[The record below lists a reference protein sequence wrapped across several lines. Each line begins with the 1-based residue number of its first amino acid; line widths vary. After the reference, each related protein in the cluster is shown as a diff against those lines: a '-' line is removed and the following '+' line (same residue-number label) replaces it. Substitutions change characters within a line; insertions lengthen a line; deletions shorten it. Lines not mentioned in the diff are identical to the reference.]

1 MGLIPDEI
9 KTVKRPEKTEVRLY
23 GGKYRVVPY
32 ISLWD
37 AEKKRPYK
45 RSLPYIGTIEEINGE
60 YVYVEDKDRDLHD
73 RPGVKIYGDFQF
85 INNLS
90 QDLRDDLMEFFGKE
104 KGNHIYVYTLLRILY
119 GNQYTSF
126 QVKKF

>member
-9 KTVKRPEKTEVRLY
+9 KAVKRPDKTEVRLY

-32 ISLWD
+32 ISLWN
-37 AEKKRPYK
+37 AEAKKPYK
-45 RSLPYIGTIEEINGE
+45 KSLPYIGSIEEVDGK

-85 INNLS
+85 VNNLGL
-90 QDLRDDLMEFFGKE
+90 DLKDDLIDFYGRE
-104 KGNHIYVYTLLRILY
+104 KGIRIFVYTLLRILY
-119 GNQYTSF
+119 GNQYTAF
-126 QVKKF
+126 QDN